1 MRRGALLLWCARE
14 RESFNQQLE
23 ALKAGRLQILEM
35 DKAGLRDISGR
46 AIARLTANIAELD
59 KVLAS
64 LRPPDDLVGASA
76 LLKLSPR
83 LPGADEVI
91 ELRRPLGKCSA
102 TEPFFAAA
110 PPSRNVKPPRHSM
123 NTLSAVGLYIVCHR
137 VLS

>member
-35 DKAGLRDISGR
+35 GLRDICGR
-46 AIARLTANIAELD
+46 TIARLTANIAELE

-76 LLKLSPR
+76 LLKLSRGYPVPTR
-83 LPGADEVI
+83 
-91 ELRRPLGKCSA
+91 
-102 TEPFFAAA
+102 
-110 PPSRNVKPPRHSM
+110 
-123 NTLSAVGLYIVCHR
+123 
-137 VLS
+137 